1 MEGVESK
8 ATIRARERGY
18 YNLDKMWHARFCYK
32 AVSYTHLV
40 LIRNLGMIDTIW
52 AIILPGAIL
61 PYNIQTAPSHQSCL
75 PLQVRTAAP

>member
-32 AVSYTHLV
+32 ELKGDLGYQEGVTRRDPSSVIQVGRVLCLV
-40 LIRNLGMIDTIW
+40 YKKRGGNKRF
-52 AIILPGAIL
+52 
-61 PYNIQTAPSHQSCL
+61 Y
-75 PLQVRTAAP
+75 